1 MRKYYPY
8 PTRDPIKNYF
18 PLPNEIHDLGLTPG
32 EFAVYSF
39 LMQCEDRKTHQCYP
53 SYGTISEH
61 VQLSKN
67 TVRKHVY
74 SLVEKHFITVENT
87 TVTTKRGQKRNG
99 TLLYT
104 IRPIE
109 EAIRYRAEQQMAK
122 AEEEQARQRAQAKL
136 ERASK
141 KPVVAVLPEQTSA
154 APSEAGGAYRLRQNA
169 GGGGTAPGTDDRR
182 GPGTDQRGEKADE
195 GWRERVRDCGGVDKE
210 RKSGSSR
217 ISTRKA
223 LFIT

>member
-8 PTRDPIKNYF
+8 PTRDPIKDYF
-18 PLPNEIHDLGLTPG
+18 PLPNEIRMLGLTPG
-32 EFAVYSF
+32 EFTVYSY

-53 SYGTISEH
+53 SYRNISENVH
-61 VQLSKN
+61 LSKN
-67 TVRKHVY
+67 TVRKHIC
-74 SLVEKHFITVENT
+74 SLVEKRLITVEHT
-87 TVTTKRGQKRNG
+87 TIVTKRGQKRNG

-122 AEEEQARQRAQAKL
+122 AEEERARQRAQARL

-154 APSEAGGAYRLRQNA
+154 APSE
-169 GGGGTAPGTDDRR
+169 PH
-182 GPGTDQRGEKADE
+182 P
-195 GWRERVRDCGGVDKE
+195 
-210 RKSGSSR
+210 
-217 ISTRKA
+217 
-223 LFIT
+223 

>member
-1 MRKYYPY
+1 MKKYYPY

-53 SYGTISEH
+53 SYRTICEH

-74 SLVEKHFITVENT
+74 SLVEKHFITVEHT
-87 TVTTKRGQKRNG
+87 TITTKRGQKRNG

-109 EAIRYRAEQQMAK
+109 EAIRYRVEQQMAK
-122 AEEEQARQRAQAKL
+122 AEEEQARQRAQKKL
-136 ERASK
+136 TRLTPGS
-141 KPVVAVLPEQTSA
+141 VAQREPNT
-154 APSEAGGAYRLRQNA
+154 GA
-169 GGGGTAPGTDDRR
+169 DDR
-182 GPGTDQRGEKADE
+182 
-195 GWRERVRDCGGVDKE
+195 KE
-210 RKSGSSR
+210 ASP
-217 ISTRKA
+217 
-223 LFIT
+223 

>member
-1 MRKYYPY
+1 MKKYYPY

-18 PLPNEIHDLGLTPG
+18 PLPNDIHDLGLTPG

-39 LMQCEDRKTHQCYP
+39 LMQCEDRKTHKCYP
-53 SYGTISEH
+53 SYRTICEH

-74 SLVEKHFITVENT
+74 SLVEKHFITVEHT

-122 AEEEQARQRAQAKL
+122 AEEDQARQRAQAKL

-154 APSEAGGAYRLRQNA
+154 APSE
-169 GGGGTAPGTDDRR
+169 PH
-182 GPGTDQRGEKADE
+182 P
-195 GWRERVRDCGGVDKE
+195 
-210 RKSGSSR
+210 
-217 ISTRKA
+217 
-223 LFIT
+223 

>member
-18 PLPNEIHDLGLTPG
+18 PLPNEIRMLGLTPG
-32 EFAVYSF
+32 EFTVYSY

-53 SYGTISEH
+53 SYRTISENVH
-61 VQLSKN
+61 LSKN
-67 TVRKHVY
+67 TVRKHIY
-74 SLVEKHFITVENT
+74 SLVEKRLITVERT
-87 TVTTKRGQKRNG
+87 TIITKSGQKRNG

-109 EAIRYRAEQQMAK
+109 EAIRYRAEQQMK
-122 AEEEQARQRAQAKL
+122 EAEEEQARQRAQAKL

-154 APSEAGGAYRLRQNA
+154 APSE
-169 GGGGTAPGTDDRR
+169 PH
-182 GPGTDQRGEKADE
+182 P
-195 GWRERVRDCGGVDKE
+195 
-210 RKSGSSR
+210 
-217 ISTRKA
+217 
-223 LFIT
+223 

>member
-122 AEEEQARQRAQAKL
+122 AEEEQARQRAQKKL
-136 ERASK
+136 TRLTQGS
-141 KPVVAVLPEQTSA
+141 VAQRE
-154 APSEAGGAYRLRQNA
+154 
-169 GGGGTAPGTDDRR
+169 PGTGADDR
-182 GPGTDQRGEKADE
+182 
-195 GWRERVRDCGGVDKE
+195 KE
-210 RKSGSSR
+210 ASP
-217 ISTRKA
+217 
-223 LFIT
+223 

>member
-18 PLPNEIHDLGLTPG
+18 PLPNEIHKLGLTPG
-32 EFAVYSF
+32 EFTVYSF

-61 VQLSKN
+61 VNLSKN

-74 SLVEKHFITVENT
+74 SLVEKHFITVEHT

-122 AEEEQARQRAQAKL
+122 AEEEQARQCAQKKL
-136 ERASK
+136 TRLTQGSVTQRE
-141 KPVVAVLPEQTSA
+141 PDT
-154 APSEAGGAYRLRQNA
+154 GA
-169 GGGGTAPGTDDRR
+169 DDR
-182 GPGTDQRGEKADE
+182 
-195 GWRERVRDCGGVDKE
+195 KE
-210 RKSGSSR
+210 ASP
-217 ISTRKA
+217 
-223 LFIT
+223 

>member
-1 MRKYYPY
+1 MKKYYPY

-18 PLPNEIHDLGLTPG
+18 PLPNEIHELGLTPG
-32 EFAVYSF
+32 EFMVYSF

-53 SYGTISEH
+53 SYRTICEH

-74 SLVEKHFITVENT
+74 SLVEKHFITVEHT
-87 TVTTKRGQKRNG
+87 TIVTKSGQKRNG

-154 APSEAGGAYRLRQNA
+154 APSE
-169 GGGGTAPGTDDRR
+169 PH
-182 GPGTDQRGEKADE
+182 P
-195 GWRERVRDCGGVDKE
+195 
-210 RKSGSSR
+210 
-217 ISTRKA
+217 
-223 LFIT
+223 

>member
-1 MRKYYPY
+1 MKRYYPY

-18 PLPNEIHDLGLTPG
+18 PLPNEIHRLGLTPG
-32 EFAVYSF
+32 EFTVYSF
-39 LMQCEDRKTHQCYP
+39 LMKCEDRKTHQCYP

-61 VQLSKN
+61 VRLSKN

-74 SLVEKHFITVENT
+74 SLVEKRFITVENT

-109 EAIRYRAEQQMAK
+109 EAIRCRAEQQMAK
-122 AEEEQARQRAQAKL
+122 AEEERARQQAQARL

-141 KPVVAVLPEQTSA
+141 IAALSGQASA
-154 APSEAGGAYRLRQNA
+154 APQEPR
-169 GGGGTAPGTDDRR
+169 P
-182 GPGTDQRGEKADE
+182 
-195 GWRERVRDCGGVDKE
+195 
-210 RKSGSSR
+210 
-217 ISTRKA
+217 
-223 LFIT
+223 